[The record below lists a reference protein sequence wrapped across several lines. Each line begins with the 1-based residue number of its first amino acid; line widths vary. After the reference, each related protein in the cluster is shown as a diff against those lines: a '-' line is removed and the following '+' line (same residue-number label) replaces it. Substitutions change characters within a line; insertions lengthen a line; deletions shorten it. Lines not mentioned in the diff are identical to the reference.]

1 MEKVLIHVH
10 VVAWSSFICDRD
22 TYGGLSLYALLH
34 AMSTIR

>member
-22 TYGGLSLYALLH
+22 TYGGL
-34 AMSTIR
+34 